1 LGTVLDTITYTYG
14 DTNWGD
20 LLTAYDGT
28 AITYDGIGNP
38 LSGGAW
44 SYAWRNGRELASMT
58 SGDTT
63 WYYIYDADGMRTSRT
78 TDGAE
83 YIYEY
88 IGGQLTHM
96 SYGITT
102 MHFTYDA
109 AGRPATVIHNGTVY
123 YYVTNLQGDVVALL
137 DSTGAQVVGYT
148 YDAWGRL
155 LSTTGSKASTLGL
168 YNPLRYRGY
177 VYDRE
182 TGLYYLQS
190 RYYNPT
196 IGRFINADA
205 FTSTG
210 QGLLGNNM
218 FIYCLNN
225 PINFVDRDGENAEAL
240 QWWSQTMWWLCGVD
254 TALPI
259 GDIIYVGGVIVLGA
273 IALATSDDSTPEFA
287 FDKADT
293 TYGSPSP
300 NHNDDDD
307 DDDDDYY
314 DDDSNFGGR
323 QKIGKSNGNAPRNNQ
338 AQNKQFRDA
347 TKGLNADQQRI
358 VHDKITGKGLGYHE
372 IKSVVD
378 DLFGVFIGVCFY
390 DEWA

>member
-1 LGTVLDTITYTYG
+1 MGTVLDTITYTYG
-14 DTNWGD
+14 DTNWRD

-38 LSGGAW
+38 LSGGTW

-218 FIYCLNN
+218 FAYCRNN
-225 PINFVDRDGENAEAL
+225 PVRRVDISGATDADCFDEDGKLFSSNDLENRDGN
-240 QWWSQTMWWLCGVD
+240 G
-254 TALPI
+254 
-259 GDIIYVGGVIVLGA
+259 
-273 IALATSDDSTPEFA
+273 
-287 FDKADT
+287 
-293 TYGSPSP
+293 
-300 NHNDDDD
+300 
-307 DDDDDYY
+307 
-314 DDDSNFGGR
+314 GGR
-323 QKIGKSNGNAPRNNQ
+323 GKQGGFGFRSFGKL
-338 AQNKQFRDA
+338 KQFLGSAGKGKHWHHIVEQSQIQKSGFSPEQIHNTSNVVSIDQKVHA
-347 TKGLNADQQRI
+347 KITGYFNSTSYPFTKGLSVRNWLAGQPYAVQYEF
-358 VHDKITGKGLGYHE
+358 GLDVL
-372 IKSVVD
+372 SQ
-378 DLFGVFIGVCFY
+378 FGVIR
-390 DEWA
+390 

>member
-1 LGTVLDTITYTYG
+1 MGTVLDTITYTYG

-38 LSGGAW
+38 LSGGTW
-44 SYAWRNGRELASMT
+44 SYAWQNGRELASMT

-218 FIYCLNN
+218 FAYCNNN
-225 PINFVDRDGENAEAL
+225 PVCNADPTGTILTIVSIPIFCGVVNNMINAIYYEFSDGESELTPASYQDEHVSRWEKLDYTKQQTGEAHYNTNAWRYYNEYSIHEVGWNLTGWAYKK
-240 QWWSQTMWWLCGVD
+240 
-254 TALPI
+254 
-259 GDIIYVGGVIVLGA
+259 DIPVVS
-273 IALATSDDSTPEFA
+273 ALAEKFYSAEVYTDKWDDRW
-287 FDKADT
+287 
-293 TYGSPSP
+293 YV
-300 NHNDDDD
+300 NV
-307 DDDDDYY
+307 
-314 DDDSNFGGR
+314 
-323 QKIGKSNGNAPRNNQ
+323 
-338 AQNKQFRDA
+338 A
-347 TKGLNADQQRI
+347 TVLWGL
-358 VHDKITGKGLGYHE
+358 LG
-372 IKSVVD
+372 
-378 DLFGVFIGVCFY
+378 F
-390 DEWA
+390 